1 MNEFVKLSESKG
13 IRFIGASASLNKHV
27 QEFKTESG
35 NTFEY
40 LEGDEKI
47 LKTVIRSNP
56 GLVLIQNG
64 LVIGKWH
71 HNNFPTFDDAQKEF
85 IK

>member
-1 MNEFVKLSESKG
+1 M
-13 IRFIGASASLNKHV
+13 

-56 GLVLIQNG
+56 GLILMQNG
-64 LVIGKWH
+64 VVLGKWH
-71 HNNFPTFDDAQKEF
+71 YNNFPTFEHVQKEF